1 MNESTKKDID
11 ILVKPGEILAGKYLV
26 ERVLGVGGM
35 GVVVAATHTQLD
47 KKVAI
52 KFLLPSMV
60 TNRDVVER
68 FQREARAAAK
78 IRSEHVVRVSD
89 VGTLADGVPYIVME
103 FLEGRD
109 LGELLGRR
117 GVLPIPL
124 AVDYVLE
131 ACEALAE
138 AHAAGIVHRDLK
150 PANLFLARTADD
162 TEMVKVLDFGISKH
176 LSQEAGLHSNP
187 SLTKTTD
194 VFGSPTY
201 MSPEQ
206 LKASRDV
213 DYRADIWA
221 LGVILFEILAGKP
234 PFGGGTVAEIFGAI
248 LHQPAPRLR
257 EQRKDAP
264 AELERVLLQC
274 LEKDASK
281 RIQNV
286 ADLADALMPFGS
298 DAARESTARV
308 SRVLRAGPQSRVGN
322 RPSQGGA
329 RGSLPSYNDASEA
342 PSSAVVEATTGVG
355 AKRGQKAGAEGPAAA
370 PPIGTATSTTWSD
383 IQPTARA
390 ATSGGRKA
398 LIAVAVAAA
407 AAGGAFLVL
416 QIMGSGGAGHSGA
429 AAPLSATETQPAASV
444 PSSTTVVVPAPTETA
459 SATAAPPFVTPAPTE
474 SGAPA
479 AKSTVRI
486 PASATPSA
494 TASAAPSAKPSVGAT
509 APPATAPPATAPPV
523 TPPPDDSEFGG
534 RR

>member
-1 MNESTKKDID
+1 MAELSKKDMD
-11 ILVKPGEILAGKYLV
+11 ALVKPGQVLAGKYLV
-26 ERVLGVGGM
+26 DRVLGVGGM

-47 KKVAI
+47 QKVAI
-52 KFLLPSMV
+52 KFLLPSMMP
-60 TNRDVVER
+60 NREVVER

-89 VGTLADGVPYIVME
+89 VGALADGVPYIVME

-109 LGELLGRR
+109 LGDLLERR

-162 TEMVKVLDFGISKH
+162 TEMIKVLDFGISKQI
-176 LSQEAGLHSNP
+176 SQDSALQSSP

-213 DYRADIWA
+213 DVRADIWA

-257 EQRKDAP
+257 ELRKDAP
-264 AELERVLLQC
+264 PELERLLLRC
-274 LEKDASK
+274 LEKDAAQ
-281 RIQNV
+281 RIQSV
-286 ADLADALMPFGS
+286 TDLADALVPFGS
-298 DAARESTARV
+298 DAARESAARV
-308 SRVLRAGPQSRVGN
+308 ARVLRPGPQSRTGG
-322 RPSQGGA
+322 RPSQGGG
-329 RGSLPSYNDASEA
+329 RGSLPSIDPSEVSGVAA
-342 PSSAVVEATTGVG
+342 PANTGAG
-355 AKRGQKAGAEGPAAA
+355 AGRGEKAGAEGPSA
-370 PPIGTATSTTWSD
+370 PPIGSATSTTWSN
-383 IQPTARA
+383 IEPAARG
-390 ATSGGRKA
+390 TSGSRKA
-398 LIAVAVAAA
+398 LVAVAVAAA

-416 QIMGSGGAGHSGA
+416 HLMRPSAGPGSGLA
-429 AAPLSATETQPAASV
+429 SALPSTEAHPAITAS
-444 PSSTTVVVPAPTETA
+444 SSATVVVPAPAET
-459 SATAAPPFVTPAPTE
+459 SSSTAAPPIVTPAPT
-474 SGAPA
+474 
-479 AKSTVRI
+479 
-486 PASATPSA
+486 
-494 TASAAPSAKPSVGAT
+494 
-509 APPATAPPATAPPV
+509 
-523 TPPPDDSEFGG
+523 D
-534 RR
+534 

>member
-1 MNESTKKDID
+1 MTEISKKDLDAI
-11 ILVKPGEILAGKYLV
+11 VKPGEVLAGKYLV
-26 ERVLGVGGM
+26 ERILGVGGM

-47 KKVAI
+47 QKVAI
-52 KFLLPSMV
+52 KFLLPSMI
-60 TNRDVVER
+60 TNREVVER

-78 IRSEHVVRVSD
+78 IRSQHVVRVSD
-89 VGTLADGVPYIVME
+89 VGALTDGVPYIVME

-109 LGELLGRR
+109 LGELLDRR

-150 PANLFLARTADD
+150 PANLFLARSADD
-162 TEMVKVLDFGISKH
+162 TEMIKVLDFGISKQI
-176 LSQEAGLHSNP
+176 SQDAALQSSP

-213 DYRADIWA
+213 DVRADIWA
-221 LGVILFEILAGKP
+221 LGVILFEILGGKP

-257 EQRKDAP
+257 ELRKDAP
-264 AELERVLLQC
+264 PELERLLLRC
-274 LEKDASK
+274 LEKDAAL
-281 RIQNV
+281 RFQNV

-308 SRVLRAGPQSRVGN
+308 SRVLRSGPQSRVGAP
-322 RPSQGGA
+322 RASQGGG
-329 RGSLPSYNDASEA
+329 RGSLPSIDPSEA
-342 PSSAVVEATTGVG
+342 PGAVEADTGVG
-355 AKRGQKAGAEGPAAA
+355 AKRGEKAGAEGPAAT
-370 PPIGTATSTTWSD
+370 PIGSATSTTWSN
-383 IQPTARA
+383 IQPTAKGS
-390 ATSGGRKA
+390 SGGRKA
-398 LIAVAVAAA
+398 LIGLAVVAA

-416 QIMGSGGAGHSGA
+416 QLLRPSGPPSGMASPVSSTDVRPGATA
-429 AAPLSATETQPAASV
+429 QT
-444 PSSTTVVVPAPTETA
+444 STTVVVPAPTETA
-459 SATAAPPFVTPAPTE
+459 SNTAPPPVVTPAATDSAPPGNKTPLRNTPTASASAKPTAAP
-474 SGAPA
+474 
-479 AKSTVRI
+479 ST
-486 PASATPSA
+486 
-494 TASAAPSAKPSVGAT
+494 KPSVT
-509 APPATAPPATAPPV
+509 VTTPPA